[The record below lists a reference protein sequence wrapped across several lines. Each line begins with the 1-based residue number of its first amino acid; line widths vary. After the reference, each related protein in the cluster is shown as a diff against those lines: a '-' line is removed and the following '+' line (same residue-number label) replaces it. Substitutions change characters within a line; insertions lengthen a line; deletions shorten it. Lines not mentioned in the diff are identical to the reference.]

1 MSILRID
8 NLKKTYRR
16 GFLGRK
22 NQVLKGLSLSLAK
35 GEVYGFLGHN
45 GAGKSTTI
53 KLALGLL
60 RPDSGRISVFGREGI
75 SPANRHRVGYLSEEI
90 GLYPHLDGVE
100 MLRLVGELFR
110 LRGSALASRIDDL
123 LAAVGLAGDRKVRI
137 KHYSKGMRQRLGI
150 AASLV
155 NDPELLLLDEP
166 YSGLDPVGRRQLREL
181 LISLKSEGK
190 TILLSS
196 HIVPDVEAVCDRVG
210 ILSGGV
216 IARQLD
222 LNEVFSGDQDEVEVT
237 VSGLDPKTFVPSR
250 HGAEHVSIGQDVT
263 ILKCKSGDNLPPLIA
278 EVYRQHGR
286 VVEVKPRKMNLEDIF
301 VREISDRADDRT
313 DDEKR
318 KSDEMAFTK

>member
-1 MSILRID
+1 MSILKIEDLR
-8 NLKKTYRR
+8 KTYRR

-22 NQVLKGLSLSLAK
+22 NEVLKGVSLTLEE

-53 KLALGLL
+53 KLVLGLL
-60 RPDSGRISVFGREGI
+60 RADAGRVSIFGRDGI
-75 SPANRHRVGYLSEEI
+75 THANRERVGYLSEEI
-90 GLYPHLDGVE
+90 GLYPHLSGAE

-110 LRGSALASRIDDL
+110 MRGATLATRIDEL
-123 LAAVGLAGDRKVRI
+123 LEAVGLDGDRKLRI

-150 AASLV
+150 AAALI

-181 LISLKSEGK
+181 LVTLKAEGR

-216 IARQLD
+216 IARDLN
-222 LNEVFSGDQDEVEVT
+222 LNEVYGGNLDEVEVT
-237 VSGLDPKTFVPSR
+237 VSGVDPKEFVPAR
-250 HGAEHVSIGQDVT
+250 HGAEHISIGSDVT
-263 ILKCKSGDNLPPLIA
+263 VLKCKGGDNLPPLIA
-278 EVYRQHGR
+278 EVYRNHGK
-286 VVEVKPRKMNLEDIF
+286 VVEVKPRKMDLEDIF
-301 VREISDRADDRT
+301 VREISDRADRRT
-313 DDEKR
+313 EEEKK